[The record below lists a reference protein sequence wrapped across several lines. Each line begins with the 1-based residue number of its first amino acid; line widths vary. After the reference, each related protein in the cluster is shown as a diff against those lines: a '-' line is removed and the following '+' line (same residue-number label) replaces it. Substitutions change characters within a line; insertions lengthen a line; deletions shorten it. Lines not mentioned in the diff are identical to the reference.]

1 MAIIRRYTKK
11 NYTRRKKRPNS
22 KKRKFMRYRGKG
34 LELYHRP
41 PSYLP
46 IPPPRVP
53 SLPIPPP
60 RAPSLPKPPH
70 PNLPIPPPPKPLF
83 IEPPP
88 NQFIFRSSSSPRQIS
103 QKKPKAKQ
111 PKSEPAPKPKP
122 KPKLVIEAEPKA
134 KSKLVIEAEPKAAPA
149 PEPEEEI
156 PKQRRS
162 LRQVIINSDKNKV
175 IKRR

>member
-1 MAIIRRYTKK
+1 MAIIRRNTKK
-11 NYTRRKKRPNS
+11 NYTRRKKRPYS
-22 KKRKFMRYRGKG
+22 KKRKFMRYIGKG

-41 PSYLP
+41 PSHLP
-46 IPPPRVP
+46 IPPPRAP

-70 PNLPIPPPPKPLF
+70 PNLPIPPPPNPLF

-103 QKKPKAKQ
+103 QKKPK
-111 PKSEPAPKPKP
+111 PKPKP
-122 KPKLVIEAEPKA
+122 KAKLEPA
-134 KSKLVIEAEPKAAPA
+134 PAPAPA
-149 PEPEEEI
+149 PEPALKAKPAPEEEI

-162 LRQVIINSDKNKV
+162 LRQIIINSDKNKV

>member
-1 MAIIRRYTKK
+1 MAV
-11 NYTRRKKRPNS
+11 TRRNIKRKRGHMSRKQRSNSNKKR
-22 KKRKFMRYRGKG
+22 FMRYRGKG

-60 RAPSLPKPPH
+60 HAPSLPKPPH

-103 QKKPKAKQ
+103 QKKPAPK
-111 PKSEPAPKPKP
+111 PKSEPAPKPAPKP
-122 KPKLVIEAEPKA
+122 KP
-134 KSKLVIEAEPKAAPA
+134 KSKLVIEAEPKAA

>member
-1 MAIIRRYTKK
+1 MAIIRRNTKK
-11 NYTRRKKRPNS
+11 NYTRRKKRPYS
-22 KKRKFMRYRGKG
+22 KKRKFMRYIGKG

-46 IPPPRVP
+46 IPPPRAP

-70 PNLPIPPPPKPLF
+70 PNLPIPPPPNPLF

-103 QKKPKAKQ
+103 QKKPKTKQ
-111 PKSEPAPKPKP
+111 PK
-122 KPKLVIEAEPKA
+122 LV
-134 KSKLVIEAEPKAAPA
+134 L
-149 PEPEEEI
+149 EPEIPKQVLEPEI

-162 LRQVIINSDKNKV
+162 LRQLIINSEQNKK

>member
-1 MAIIRRYTKK
+1 MAIIRRNTKK
-11 NYTRRKKRPNS
+11 NYTRRKKRPYS
-22 KKRKFMRYRGKG
+22 KKRKFMRYIGKG

-41 PSYLP
+41 PSHLP
-46 IPPPRVP
+46 IPPPRAP
-53 SLPIPPP
+53 SVPIPPP

-70 PNLPIPPPPKPLF
+70 PNLPIPPPPNPLF

-103 QKKPKAKQ
+103 QKKSKTKQ
-111 PKSEPAPKPKP
+111 PK
-122 KPKLVIEAEPKA
+122 LV
-134 KSKLVIEAEPKAAPA
+134 L
-149 PEPEEEI
+149 EPEIPKQVLEPEI

-162 LRQVIINSDKNKV
+162 LRQLIINSEQNKK

>member
-1 MAIIRRYTKK
+1 MAIIRRNTKK

-103 QKKPKAKQ
+103 QKKPAPK

-122 KPKLVIEAEPKA
+122 KPK
-134 KSKLVIEAEPKAAPA
+134 SKLVIEAEPKAA

>member
-1 MAIIRRYTKK
+1 MAIIRRNTKK
-11 NYTRRKKRPNS
+11 NYTRRKKRPYS
-22 KKRKFMRYRGKG
+22 KKKRFMRYRGKG
-34 LELYHRP
+34 LELYYRP

-46 IPPPRVP
+46 IPPPRAP

-88 NQFIFRSSSSPRQIS
+88 NQFIFRSSPPRQIS

-111 PKSEPAPKPKP
+111 SKPDTKAVPKTAPTLEP
-122 KPKLVIEAEPKA
+122 
-134 KSKLVIEAEPKAAPA
+134 
-149 PEPEEEI
+149 EI

>member
-1 MAIIRRYTKK
+1 MAIIRRNTKK
-11 NYTRRKKRPNS
+11 NYTRRKKKPNS
-22 KKRKFMRYRGKG
+22 KKKRFMRYIGKG

-46 IPPPRVP
+46 IPPPRAP

-70 PNLPIPPPPKPLF
+70 PNLPIPPPP
-83 IEPPP
+83 E
-88 NQFIFRSSSSPRQIS
+88 
-103 QKKPKAKQ
+103 
-111 PKSEPAPKPKP
+111 PKPA
-122 KPKLVIEAEPKA
+122 LEP
-134 KSKLVIEAEPKAAPA
+134 
-149 PEPEEEI
+149 EI

-162 LRQVIINSDKNKV
+162 LRQIIINSDKNKV